1 MASIAGFDYD
11 SNGVFGVLVDEDNGG
26 WLGQMQADLAC
37 GPGDAVARARRVR
50 DLMPS
55 RDGWADAGVIAIG
68 VESTFSRD
76 FRATA
81 ALARVQGAILAC
93 LPRDVPIHLLTAN
106 GRRKPGWKIQ
116 TIGTTTASKL
126 EVRGW
131 ALDHGAPDGLPQ
143 DFYDAFCIARA
154 TRRLA
159 ADQGGPR

>member
-1 MASIAGFDYD
+1 MGKAQF
-11 SNGVFGVLVDEDNGG
+11 
-26 WLGQMQADLAC
+26 DLAC
-37 GPGDAVARARRVR
+37 GPGDAVARARRLR

-55 RDGWADAGVIAIG
+55 RGSWLDAGVVAIG

-106 GRRKPGWKIQ
+106 GKRTPGWKIQ
-116 TIGTTTASKL
+116 TVGTTNASKL

-154 TRRLA
+154 TRRETA
-159 ADQGGPR
+159 AQQGGPR